1 MNKLFEI
8 AYQSYKTELI
18 QNQSQLI
25 TILLGS
31 LLVIATAYIV
41 FLIYSSIHKRDRAER
56 ILRASEERYR
66 TLFERV
72 PVGLYRTKPDGQ
84 IIDVNPALAE
94 MLGYPDRTSLLVM
107 NARDLFTD
115 PQDRQEEMNL
125 LDQKHQPFS
134 TELQLRRFDGSSIWV
149 RDTVRPVYT
158 PDGQVIFYDGSLEDI
173 TERRRADEAHLLLA
187 SIVKSSDDAI
197 IAETMDGAIVSW
209 NSGAEKIFGYQA
221 QEVIGHSLAIL
232 QPDDRKEESG
242 RILVRIKNGE
252 RVDHYETVRIRKD
265 GKQIDVSLSISPIID
280 ATGEVIGV
288 SMIARDV
295 SEHKRLEQSILRMER
310 LSAMGKV
317 TASLAHEVKNPLQ
330 AIQSNLDLLLDFPME
345 ESERQEC
352 LELCRREAESLIEIT
367 QRILVFSRPDQ
378 STYRELSIAQIWADT
393 LALVGHTL
401 QNARVAVN
409 TDIPAEL
416 PEVRG
421 APHQLRQVF
430 LNLVLNSVE
439 AIESEGTIS
448 LVARQNGDQLVINV
462 ANDGPPIP
470 AEHLERIFEPFFT
483 SKPGGAGLGLFI
495 SHNIL
500 QGHGGTLQVENLEA
514 GNGVVFTLTL
524 PVALMPANQVSSPE
538 RESSL

>member
-330 AIQSNLDLLLDFPME
+330 AIQSNLDLLLDFSLE
-345 ESERQEC
+345 ESERQKC

>member
-221 QEVIGHSLAIL
+221 EEVIGHSLTIL

-330 AIQSNLDLLLDFPME
+330 AIQSNLDLLLDFSLE

-367 QRILVFSRPDQ
+367 QRMLVFSRPDQ

>member
-8 AYQSYKTELI
+8 AHQSYKTELI

-107 NARDLFTD
+107 NARDLFTN

-367 QRILVFSRPDQ
+367 QRMLVFSRPDQ

-524 PVALMPANQVSSPE
+524 PVALMPANQALVPE
-538 RESSL
+538 RESSS

>member
-1 MNKLFEI
+1 MNKLFGI
-8 AYQSYKTELI
+8 AHQSYKTELI

-107 NARDLFTD
+107 NARDLFTN

-221 QEVIGHSLAIL
+221 QEVIGHSLTIL

-367 QRILVFSRPDQ
+367 QRMLVFSRPDQ

>member
-330 AIQSNLDLLLDFPME
+330 AIQSNLDLLLDFSLE
-345 ESERQEC
+345 ESERQKC

-524 PVALMPANQVSSPE
+524 PVALMPASQVSSPE

>member
-107 NARDLFTD
+107 NARDLFTN

-221 QEVIGHSLAIL
+221 QEVIGHSLTIL

-330 AIQSNLDLLLDFPME
+330 AIQSNLDLLLDFSLE

-367 QRILVFSRPDQ
+367 QRMLVFSRPDQ

>member
-1 MNKLFEI
+1 MNKLFGI
-8 AYQSYKTELI
+8 AHQSYKTELI

-107 NARDLFTD
+107 NARDLFTN

-221 QEVIGHSLAIL
+221 EEVIGHSLTIL

-367 QRILVFSRPDQ
+367 QRMLVFSRPDQ

>member
-18 QNQSQLI
+18 QNQSQLT

-221 QEVIGHSLAIL
+221 EEVIGHSLTIL

-330 AIQSNLDLLLDFPME
+330 AIQSNLDLLLDFSLE